1 MSQIKHK
8 GFQRITGILK
18 ENTHILKRINFI
30 NFKKK
35 QTKHYLINKY
45 CKVEKFYRKQLTVL
59 KVIVKKA
66 KHQQILQNKLKFKKW
81 KILNK
86 MKI

>member
-1 MSQIKHK
+1 
-8 GFQRITGILK
+8 
-18 ENTHILKRINFI
+18 
-30 NFKKK
+30 
-35 QTKHYLINKY
+35 LINKY